1 MQYANFRILNAAA
14 TAAVVLLVAVLR
26 PFAVA
31 AAQSQE
37 QQLAALEAGVQAA
50 EAVRAVKRLQHA
62 YAHYQEAG
70 LWSDLAD
77 LFTAD
82 GVGQF
87 PGREVKGKAEL
98 LGYFMEEAGRKQP
111 GLAAGQ
117 LNTHLIMQPI
127 VTLGADGTTAKG
139 TWHDMAALGR
149 FGESASWVGVIYEN
163 DYVLDQGKWKIAR
176 LGYHIQYAGA
186 FADDGHK
193 APARWNIPY
202 HFKAKHVGVSIPDA
216 AVTALASKAPAAPAA
231 TRIASLQQRLT
242 RLRDETEVQNLQ
254 HAFGYYLDR
263 KLYDDVAELFAND
276 GSIELAQRGA
286 YVGPVHIRTALERI
300 YGPTP
305 LQRGELFDHI
315 LLGTVVTIAPDGTH
329 AAARTAQLGQL
340 GQTGK
345 GASWEIGLFENRFV
359 KQEGKWKI
367 AAVRFF
373 QRVSTDYDKGWAEDS
388 RPAPTADA
396 SFPPDRAP
404 SQTYASYPA
413 LQSVGFSFANP
424 VTGRPAGKPV
434 GPVVSIPLVSGQ
446 PPPAK
451 AAAVSQSAIAELQR
465 QLRVAIG
472 VDATENLMSS
482 YGYYIDESA
491 WDDMADTYGVN
502 GAKELTGAGVYVGTE
517 RIRTALNLR
526 GPKGGRSATTFTIH
540 QVVQPVINVA
550 ADGMS
555 AKARLRLFQD
565 GGAANGTSGSWIGGI
580 YENTANFENGEWK
593 FGIQD
598 LHHIFNASY
607 RNGWA
612 RVGGAAGGGG
622 ASAAA
627 PAAAAPRPA
636 APAGAP
642 AGPAP
647 TGRDV
652 RGGGLTE
659 GLGGAASPSSWM
671 TTFPP
676 DRKIR
681 ARQYAFPEIVE
692 PAFHYANPVSGRP
705 PKEWVNN

>member
-1 MQYANFRILNAAA
+1 MNSVQPRFPNAVIASLLLFAATLQPVTAAA
-14 TAAVVLLVAVLR
+14 PAT
-26 PFAVA
+26 
-31 AAQSQE
+31 QE
-37 QQLAALEAGVQAA
+37 QQLAALEAGVQAE
-50 EAVRAVKRLQHA
+50 EAIRAIKRLQHA
-62 YAHYQEAG
+62 YAQYQEQG
-70 LWSDLAD
+70 LWSDMAD
-77 LFTAD
+77 LFAVD
-82 GVGQF
+82 AIGRF
-87 PGREVKGKAEL
+87 PGREVTGKADL
-98 LGYFMEEAGRKQP
+98 LAYFMEEAGRKQP

-117 LNTHLIMQPI
+117 LNVHLINQPI
-127 VTLGADGTTAKG
+127 VTLGADGRTAKG
-139 TWHDMAALGR
+139 TWHDLAALGR

-176 LGYHIQYAGA
+176 VGYYPQYAGA

-193 APARWNIPY
+193 APAKWNIPY
-202 HFKAKHVGVSIPDA
+202 HFTGRHVGVSIPDA
-216 AVTALASKAPAAPAA
+216 AVTALAGKVSPAPAANRVAD
-231 TRIASLQQRLT
+231 LKQRLQ

-263 KLYDDVAELFAND
+263 KLYDDVAELFASD
-276 GSIELAQRGA
+276 GSMEMAQRGA
-286 YVGPVHIRTALERI
+286 YVGPKRIRQALEKM

-305 LQRGELFDHI
+305 LVRGELFDHI
-315 LLGTVVTIAPDGTH
+315 LLGTVATIAPDGLH
-329 AAARTAQLGQL
+329 AAARSTQLGQL
-340 GQTGK
+340 GLVGT
-345 GASWEIGLFENRFV
+345 GASWEIGLFENRFI
-359 KQEGKWKI
+359 KENGKWKI

-388 RPAPTADA
+388 RPVPAVDA
-396 SFPPDRAP
+396 GFPPDRQP
-404 SQTYASYPA
+404 SQTYAAFPA
-413 LQSVGFSFANP
+413 LQGVGFSFTNP
-424 VTGRPAGKPV
+424 VTGRPAGKPA

-446 PPPAK
+446 
-451 AAAVSQSAIAELQR
+451 AAAPGTASATPAAIAELQR

-482 YGYYIDESA
+482 YGYYIDESD
-491 WDDMADTYGVN
+491 WDSMADTYGAN

-540 QVVQPVINVA
+540 QVVQPVIHVA
-550 ADGMS
+550 EDGMS
-555 AKARLRLFQD
+555 ARARLRLFQD

-580 YENTANFENGEWK
+580 YENTADFENGEWK

-612 RVGGAAGGGG
+612 RVGGAAGGGAPG
-622 ASAAA
+622 AA
-627 PAAAAPRPA
+627 PAARPA
-636 APAGAP
+636 AATPAAGAT
-642 AGPAP
+642 AP

-671 TTFPP
+671 TTFPS

-692 PAFHYANPVSGRP
+692 PAFHYVNPVSGRP
-705 PKEWVNN
+705 PKEFVNQ